1 MASKRQPVYY
11 KIVLQTDQFERKKRF
26 FFLNK
31 CLDLYGSN
39 IICARSILGWIVQI
53 ETFEGKLLLS
63 IFVLLLTVVATVGL
77 NDRFGRSLL
86 LIFL

>member
-1 MASKRQPVYY
+1 M
-11 KIVLQTDQFERKKRF
+11 
-26 FFLNK
+26 
-31 CLDLYGSN
+31 
-39 IICARSILGWIVQI
+39 LGWIVQI
-53 ETFEGKLLLS
+53 EMFEGKLLLS